1 MKVELIDHMGSDLSV
16 VNAARVSFDKQSEW
30 DKEEFEETYLM
41 RPDRGECMQQYT
53 RPSYRKILKEA
64 DKRLIQFLARGM
76 TTDDFNAFLGELG
89 SSWVEE
95 TTEGDERVIDLLWQW
110 RRNPT
115 HFTPFAHPH
124 VSFRIKMPIFT
135 ARQLEKHQV
144 GFVWSEVSR
153 RYVDEKPRHYTPEV
167 WRKKAE
173 NVKQGSSEDAHP
185 WQYVIHERYKESC
198 KQAEWTYNWMIEGG
212 VCPEQA
218 RMVLPQS
225 MMTEWIWTG
234 SLYGW
239 ANVYNQ
245 RKPGSHAQREVWPFA
260 SALADHMAR
269 LFPVSWEALTA

>member
-1 MKVELIDHMGSDLSV
+1 MQIELIDHMGSDLSV
-16 VNAARVSFDKQSEW
+16 VNAARVSFN
-30 DKEEFEETYLM
+30 KESTWEELLPEVYEL
-41 RPDRGECMQQYT
+41 G
-53 RPSYRKILKEA
+53 KLKEA

-76 TTDDFNAFLGELG
+76 TTADFEKFLGE
-89 SSWVEE
+89 VEKASVWHD
-95 TTEGDERVIDLLWQW
+95 TDEEDKLVTLLWQW

-124 VSFRIKMPIFT
+124 VTFRCQAPIFV

-144 GFVWSEVSR
+144 GFTWSEVSR
-153 RYVDEKPRHYTPEV
+153 RYVDSEPEFFVPEV
-167 WRKKAE
+167 WRKRAE
-173 NVKQGSSEDAHP
+173 DVKQGSSEEAYTG
-185 WQYVIHERYKESC
+185 YVLNEKIDDFDQPAERAYESFLEHA
-198 KQAEWTYNWMIEGG
+198 KALYNGMLRNG

-260 SALADHMAR
+260 EALSEHMSR
-269 LFPVSWEALTA
+269 LFPVSWEALTQ